1 VRVILSVDSD
11 AVVLMHVPGTD
22 AQGRGLLYRGVVDC
36 FVKMW
41 KTEGIHGFFKGF
53 MPNYIRL
60 GPHTVLCFVFWDALR
75 EFRSKFMS
83 RQHVEDRN
91 VKTIQT

>member
-1 VRVILSVDSD
+1 MCV
-11 AVVLMHVPGTD
+11 AGTD

-36 FVKMW
+36 FIKMW

-53 MPNYIRL
+53 MPNYTRL

-75 EFRSKFMS
+75 ELRSKLMS
-83 RQHVEDRN
+83 RQHMEDENVES
-91 VKTIQT
+91 VPT